1 MVGLVDKGHF
11 KDIAKALD
19 VAYQDVQD
27 EFNLV
32 WCIKGLIA
40 TRKHIM
46 STMKI
51 WLKLNIISWFTL
63 SHDLRFLP
71 WWSHFTFQ
79 NMEHNNYT
87 KSHKLR
93 RSHKLSILA

>member
-1 MVGLVDKGHF
+1 MTIVGLVDKGHF

-51 WLKLNIISWFTL
+51 
-63 SHDLRFLP
+63 
-71 WWSHFTFQ
+71 
-79 NMEHNNYT
+79 
-87 KSHKLR
+87 
-93 RSHKLSILA
+93 